1 MKERPVMATFPHTLE
16 DKIMKKLML
25 VLLLVFALPLYGGS
39 IVQAQAIP
47 KSIVVVFTGTATG
60 ATRDI
65 DGTDMEC
72 FDVDITDPV
81 SGRILGTGTDCLD
94 LGSIAP
100 IGDDGGFTINNTQF
114 FHLAEG
120 TIVTAV
126 VTTIQPAGV
135 GSPGVT
141 HVTGAVSADG
151 GNQVLHGDRRY
162 NNAEGRVRLNGGVDM
177 SLFGDN
183 IITFDCLFRIDFD

>member
-1 MKERPVMATFPHTLE
+1 MATFPHTLE

-25 VLLLVFALPLYGGS
+25 VLLLVFAFPLYGGS

-47 KSIVVVFTGTATG
+47 KNVVVVFTGTATG
-60 ATRDI
+60 EFRDI
-65 DGTDMEC
+65 GGITMDC

-94 LGSIAP
+94 LNSIAP

-114 FHLAEG
+114 FHLPRG

-141 HVTGAVSADG
+141 HITGAVSADG
-151 GNQVLHGDRRY
+151 ENQVINGDRRY
-162 NNAEGRVRLNGGVDM
+162 RNAQGRVRLNGGVDM
-177 SLFGDN
+177 TFFGGSN
-183 IITFDCLFRIDFD
+183 IITFDCVFRIDFD

>member
-1 MKERPVMATFPHTLE
+1 MATFPHTLE

-25 VLLLVFALPLYGGS
+25 ALMLVFVLPLYGGS

-47 KSIVVVFTGTATG
+47 KSVVVVLTGTATG
-60 ATRDI
+60 ENRDI
-65 DGTDMEC
+65 GGITMDC

-94 LGSIAP
+94 LASITP

-114 FHLAEG
+114 FHLPEG
-120 TIVTAV
+120 TIVTEI
-126 VTTIQPAGV
+126 VTTIQPVGA

-151 GNQVLHGDRRY
+151 GNQVVDGDRRY
-162 NNAEGRVRLNGGVDM
+162 SNAEGRVRLNGGVDM
-177 SLFGDN
+177 SLFGAN
-183 IITFDCLFRIDFD
+183 IITFDCVFRIDFD

>member
-1 MKERPVMATFPHTLE
+1 
-16 DKIMKKLML
+16 MKKLLL

-47 KSIVVVFTGTATG
+47 KSIVVVFTGTALG
-60 ATRDI
+60 EFRDI
-65 DGTDMEC
+65 GGITMDC

-94 LGSIAP
+94 LASIAP
-100 IGDDGGFTINNTQF
+100 IGDDGGFSIDNTQF
-114 FHLAEG
+114 FHLPQG
-120 TIVTAV
+120 TIVTSIT
-126 VTTIQPAGV
+126 TTIQAVGA

-151 GNQVLHGDRRY
+151 GNQVLRGDRRFR
-162 NNAEGRVRLNGGVDM
+162 NAEGRVRLNGGVDATDFE
-177 SLFGDN
+177 SSN
-183 IITFDCLFRIDFD
+183 IITFDCIFRIDFD